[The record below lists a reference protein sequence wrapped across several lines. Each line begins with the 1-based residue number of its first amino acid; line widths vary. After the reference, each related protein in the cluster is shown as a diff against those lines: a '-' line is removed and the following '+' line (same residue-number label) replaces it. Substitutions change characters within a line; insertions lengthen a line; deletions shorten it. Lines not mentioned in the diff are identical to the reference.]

1 MLRLCTLNP
10 PSLVG
15 DVIEGVDHLHKH
27 KVVLVD
33 NKFENVIVKSNGFRR
48 TASLADFGLV
58 HGEFSRTVFFL
69 PAGFLLR
76 AVVLHARATYL
87 AGILTIFAIYQYFVN
102 PEKNLHSTTAVVGTS
117 IYTCYIY

>member
-1 MLRLCTLNP
+1 MLCPCTLIP
-10 PSLVG
+10 SSLVG

-58 HGEFSRTVFFL
+58 HGEFSRTAFC
-69 PAGFLLR
+69 PQD
-76 AVVLHARATYL
+76 
-87 AGILTIFAIYQYFVN
+87 FA
-102 PEKNLHSTTAVVGTS
+102 
-117 IYTCYIY
+117 